1 MSGGREHNDR
11 LELNWRP
18 WDRRRILSMEGKIVL
33 FNPSARD
40 FVPFYRLPLAL
51 IATSSV
57 VDAEGYNVKIISQ
70 DVDPDYREHVL
81 EEVKDAILFG
91 VTSHTGTQITNG
103 VAMSKLVK
111 EQFSHIPIV
120 WGGVHPSIMPGQTC
134 EHPAV
139 DIVVKGGQGE
149 VTLSELVHRLQ
160 AQQPLDDLPGIVF
173 KRDGQIVHNPDRRF
187 VNLNDLPPWPF
198 HLVDVNKHMEVTRKG
213 NRITNYITSIGCPSR
228 CAFCSE
234 PLTSQRLWKAKSPE
248 RTLDEMQWLVDRYGI
263 NVFAID
269 DNNFFTD
276 LRRVRKICQGILDR
290 KLAIRWGRV
299 PGRVDRLIHMSDEDW
314 KLLRESGCYQ
324 ILVGVESG
332 DQEMLD
338 LIYKDATTEQYLAV
352 QESAHK
358 HGIRLACSFITGMPI
373 PADYKGRLTYEKEF
387 KVSVDLVRRV
397 SKHTH
402 GFHSFNYYVY
412 SPYPGTV
419 LYHHSLKQG
428 LPEPKTLE
436 DWKEFHHRSDLA
448 PPWVTQNQ
456 KNFVKYFVL
465 WLELLNRGKLSK
477 TKNPLLLVLY
487 KIVAWITQIRW
498 NTYFFRAPWEVWLL
512 RQIGLM
518 KYRRLLKKQTAN
530 RKSGGTGIV
539 VDNPRIDLYT
549 DEQVLR
555 AQEERAG
562 V

>member
-1 MSGGREHNDR
+1 MGR
-11 LELNWRP
+11 
-18 WDRRRILSMEGKIVL
+18 EGKIVL
-33 FNPSARD
+33 FNPSARE

-57 VDAEGYNVKIISQ
+57 VDAEGYNVTIISQ
-70 DVDPDYREHVL
+70 DVDPDYQKHVL
-81 EEVKDAILFG
+81 EEVKDAICFG

-103 VAMSKLVK
+103 VAMSRLVK
-111 EQFSHIPIV
+111 EQYPHIPIV
-120 WGGVHPSIMPGQTC
+120 WGGVHPSILPGQTC
-134 EHPAV
+134 QHPTV

-149 VTLSELVHRLQ
+149 VTFSELIHRLQ
-160 AQQPLDDLPGIVF
+160 DDQPLDGLPGIVF
-173 KRDGQIVHNPDRRF
+173 KRDGQVIQNPDRRF
-187 VNLNDLPPWPF
+187 TDLNALPPWPF
-198 HLVDVNKHMEVTRKG
+198 HLIDVNRHMEVTRKG

-228 CAFCSE
+228 CGFCSE
-234 PLTSQRLWKAKSPE
+234 PLTSQRLWKAKTPE
-248 RTLDEMQWLVDRYGI
+248 RTLDEMEWLVRRYGI

-276 LRRVRKICQGILDR
+276 LRRVRKICEGILDR
-290 KLAIRWGRV
+290 KLNIRWGRV
-299 PGRVDRLIHMSDEDW
+299 PGRVDRLIHMSEEDW
-314 KLLRESGCYQ
+314 ELLRESGCYQ

-338 LIYKDATTEQYLAV
+338 LVYKDTTVEEYVTV
-352 QESAHK
+352 QERAQK

-373 PADYKGRLTYEKEF
+373 LPDYKGRLSYEAEF
-387 KVSVDLVRRV
+387 QKSVDLVRQVAKQTR
-397 SKHTH
+397 
-402 GFHSFNYYVY
+402 GFHSFNFYVY
-412 SPYPGTV
+412 SPYPGTL
-419 LYHHSLKQG
+419 LYHHSLKLG
-428 LPEPKTLE
+428 LKEPQSLE
-436 DWKEFHHRSDLA
+436 EWKEFHHRSSLT

-456 KNFVKYFVL
+456 KNFVRYFVI

-477 TKNPLLLVLY
+477 TTNPLLLLIY
-487 KIVAWITQIRW
+487 KLVAWITKLRW
-498 NTYFFRAPWEVWLL
+498 NHYCFRFPLEAWAL
-512 RQIGLM
+512 REYGLM

-530 RKSGGTGIV
+530 RKAGGTGLI